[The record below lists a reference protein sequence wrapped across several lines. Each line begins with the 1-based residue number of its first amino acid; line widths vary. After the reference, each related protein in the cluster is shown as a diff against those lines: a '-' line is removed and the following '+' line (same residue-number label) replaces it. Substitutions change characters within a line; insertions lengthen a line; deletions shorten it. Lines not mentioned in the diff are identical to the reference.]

1 MFLYGLDEFL
11 TLLTLIVRPR
21 RLFKPVVWLQKSE
34 SLDNCFRVEAFLVAR
49 HVRLKLA
56 HQKDGSVR

>member
-1 MFLYGLDEFL
+1 MSTIMELK
-11 TLLTLIVRPR
+11 THR